1 MTERPWMKFFPS
13 DWRADPRLR
22 SCSISARGL
31 WMEMICI
38 MHEATPRGSLLVN
51 GKQVNPSH
59 MLGLM
64 GVAPKDATVL
74 LAELEDAGVFSRD
87 PDGTIYSRRMRRE
100 AERSAEAKAYGKL
113 GGNPKLKGG
122 VKPKDNDQTNTYMAF
137 GSSILEVPQ
146 TEETGGSARD
156 EFAEAF
162 WPAYPHK
169 VGEVRARDAFGA
181 ARERASLED
190 ILAGLDR
197 YKATKPAATRWMNP
211 ETFLVDERWR
221 DEPAS
226 VVSPPAEVAEPVAW
240 VAKSDA
246 LWSAVS
252 ARWAR
257 EKGSP
262 LRPYQSQRQS
272 EPGAFVPS
280 DWIEKAAA

>member
-1 MTERPWMKFFPS
+1 MSAPPWMPLYIADYLADTGHLTTVEHGAYMLLIMHYWQHDGLPS
-13 DWRADPRLR
+13 DEHKLARITRMTIAEWSAARDTLADLFEEGWRHGRIDREIAAARETMAKR
-22 SCSISARGL
+22 SAAGKAGASAR
-31 WMEMICI
+31 
-38 MHEATPRGSLLVN
+38 
-51 GKQVNPSH
+51 
-59 MLGLM
+59 
-64 GVAPKDATVL
+64 
-74 LAELEDAGVFSRD
+74 
-87 PDGTIYSRRMRRE
+87 
-100 AERSAEAKAYGKL
+100 YGKRTANAMAIAL
-113 GGNPKLKGG
+113 
-122 VKPKDNDQTNTYMAF
+122 QTNTPA
-137 GSSILEVPQ
+137 GEGVCLDTSQSGQP
-146 TEETGGSARD
+146 EEGGGCARD

-162 WPAYPHK
+162 WPSYPHK
-169 VGEVRARDAFGA
+169 VGEVRAREAFDA

-221 DEPAS
+221 DEPAP